1 MFIYMKVKFY
11 DIKPQVE
18 TGHMLF
24 IVKVSGSFTLLIYL
38 CQESVLPMIGADF
51 YKGWK
56 ITC

>member
-24 IVKVSGSFTLLIYL
+24 IVKVSASFTLIYL
-38 CQESVLPMIGADF
+38 CPESVLPMIGADVN
-51 YKGWK
+51 KG
-56 ITC
+56 